1 MGVLELEDRLPLRI
15 ISFNI
20 RYATT
25 SPTPHEELWEVR
37 CPKLLT
43 QLRFSTA
50 GHSAFISFQE
60 ALAHQVDD
68 VQTGLG
74 PSWAHIGV
82 GRDDGKAAG
91 EFSPVFYHVETW
103 RCERSK
109 TYWLS
114 PTPEKPSRGW
124 REGRGP
130 EHPLR
135 PPGREGREESARLI
149 LKLTDSWVGEIE
161 GPGRARP
168 PVFLGGDFNST
179 PEDRAYQT
187 MTAPRVGMTDISTL
201 IPEDKRYGNELTY
214 SSFNEPD
221 QVPKRIDFL
230 FVKDT
235 SAIRFLTFGVLA
247 NQFDDGVFLS
257 DHRAVIADIEI
268 PVKGQLPTL

>member
-1 MGVLELEDRLPLRI
+1 MGQELPDP
-15 ISFNI
+15 
-20 RYATT
+20 
-25 SPTPHEELWEVR
+25 
-37 CPKLLT
+37 C
-43 QLRFSTA
+43 FSCRA
-50 GHSAFISFQE
+50 VSKQGHITDNQ
-60 ALAHQVDD
+60 D
-68 VQTGLG
+68 
-74 PSWAHIGV
+74 
-82 GRDDGKAAG
+82 GRDAALPRIVTMGQFRHRLTGARVVVLSTHFDHQGVKA
-91 EFSPVFYHVETW
+91 
-103 RCERSK
+103 
-109 TYWLS
+109 
-114 PTPEKPSRGW
+114 
-124 REGRGP
+124 
-130 EHPLR
+130 
-135 PPGREGREESARLI
+135 REESARLI
-149 LKLTDSWVGEIE
+149 LELTDSWVGEVE
-161 GPGRARP
+161 SPGRGRP

-187 MTAPRVGMTDISTL
+187 MTAPGVGMTDISTL